1 MINLPLSDVRIFLC
15 ATPIKMSYSFDTLMG
30 LAQTVFDQDPL
41 SGQLFLFFNRARNRV
56 KILFWDQDGFCI
68 WYKRLEVG
76 VFQFPE
82 AARDEQGIELDYVQL
97 SQILGG
103 LDLRNGRRR
112 LRRYRR
118 VG

>member
-1 MINLPLSDVRIFLC
+1 L
-15 ATPIKMSYSFDTLMG
+15 
-30 LAQTVFDQDPL
+30 
-41 SGQLFLFFNRARNRV
+41 
-56 KILFWDQDGFCI
+56 
-68 WYKRLEVG
+68 
-76 VFQFPE
+76 
-82 AARDEQGIELDYVQL
+82 DELQL